1 MIAVGLEELLES
13 EGAYLSGKK
22 LGLLTNQASV
32 NRQLIHNRLLL
43 QEKYGPMLTTLFSP
57 QHGFYSEK
65 QDNMVESEH
74 LRDQVTGLPIYSL
87 YGDVRKPSEEMLE
100 DIEVLVIDLMDV
112 GTRVYT
118 FMYTMVYCLQA
129 AAEYG
134 KRVVVLDRPN
144 PLGGWVVEGNLLETA
159 CSSFVGLYPLPMRHG
174 LTLGELAL
182 YFNSEFAIGA
192 DLEVITMRGWK
203 RGMVF
208 GDTALP
214 WIFPSPNM
222 PTPTTAL
229 VYAGQVVF
237 EGTNISEGRGTTL
250 PFELVGAPFADHE
263 EILSILRRTE
273 LPGCFLR
280 PLLFQPTSGKWASR
294 VCTGFQVHVTDSRHY
309 RPYRTALALLQSF
322 MLLYENEFEYKE
334 PPYEYEFQRLP
345 LDLILGSSDIRR
357 KLEEGMPIESLE
369 ATWQEDLQR
378 FDRLRRKYFLYEE

>member
-134 KRVVVLDRPN
+134 KRVVILDRPN

-203 RGMVF
+203 RGMIF

>member
-32 NRQLIHNRLLL
+32 NRDLIHNRLLL

-100 DIEVLVIDLMDV
+100 DIDVLVIDLMDV

-134 KRVVVLDRPN
+134 KRVVILDRPN

-203 RGMVF
+203 RGMIF

>member
-100 DIEVLVIDLMDV
+100 DIDVLVIDLMDV

-203 RGMVF
+203 RGMIF

>member
-100 DIEVLVIDLMDV
+100 DIDVLVIDLMDV

-134 KRVVVLDRPN
+134 KRVVILDRPN

-203 RGMVF
+203 RGMIF

>member
-32 NRQLIHNRLLL
+32 NRDLIHNRLLL
-43 QEKYGPMLTTLFSP
+43 QEKYGPGLTTLFSP

-65 QDNMVESEH
+65 QDNMVESGH
-74 LRDQVTGLPIYSL
+74 LRDKLTGLPIYSL

-100 DIEVLVIDLMDV
+100 EVEVLLIDLMDV

-144 PLGGWVVEGNLLETA
+144 PMGGWHVEGNMLGSA

-174 LTLGELAL
+174 LTMGELAL

-192 DLEVITMRGWK
+192 DLEVISMRGWK
-203 RGMVF
+203 RGMLF
-208 GDTALP
+208 GDTAFP
-214 WIFPSPNM
+214 WVFPSPNM
-222 PTPTTAL
+222 PTPATAL

-237 EGTNISEGRGTTL
+237 EGTNISEGRGTTH
-250 PFELVGAPFADHE
+250 PFELVGALFADHA
-263 EILSILRRTE
+263 EILFFLRRTE

-280 PLLFQPTSGKWASR
+280 PILFQPTSGKWANR
-294 VCTGFQVHVTDSRHY
+294 LCTGFQIHVTDSRKF
-309 RPYRTALALLQSF
+309 RPYRTGLALLQSF
-322 MLLYENEFEYKE
+322 MLLYDNAFEYKQ
-334 PPYEYEFQRLP
+334 PPYEYEYERLP
-345 LDLILGSSDIRR
+345 LDLILGSSDLRR
-357 KLEEGMPIESLE
+357 ELERGTPIDSLE
-369 ATWQEDLQR
+369 TKWQEDLQH
-378 FDRLRRKYFLYEE
+378 FDGLRRKYFLYEE

>member
-100 DIEVLVIDLMDV
+100 DIDVLVIDLMDV

-134 KRVVVLDRPN
+134 KRVVILDRPN

>member
-134 KRVVVLDRPN
+134 KRVVILDRPN

>member
-1 MIAVGLEELLES
+1 MIAVGLEKFLES
-13 EGAYLSGKK
+13 EGGYLYGKK

-32 NRQLIHNRLLL
+32 NRDLIHNRLLL
-43 QEKYGPMLTTLFSP
+43 QEKYGPDLTTLFSP

-74 LRDQVTGLPIYSL
+74 LRDQLTGLPIYSL

-100 DIEVLVIDLMDV
+100 DVDVLVIDLMDV

-144 PLGGWVVEGNLLETA
+144 PLGGWGVEGNVLETS

-182 YFNSEFAIGA
+182 YFNSEFSIGA
-192 DLEVITMRGWK
+192 DLEVITMTGWK
-203 RGMVF
+203 RGMLF
-208 GDTALP
+208 DDTGFP
-214 WIFPSPNM
+214 WVFPSPNM
-222 PTPTTAL
+222 PTPATAL

-250 PFELVGAPFADHE
+250 PFELVGAPFVDHE
-263 EILSILRRTE
+263 EIFSVLRRTE

-280 PLLFQPTSGKWASR
+280 PILFQPTSGKWANR
-294 VCTGFQVHVTDSRHY
+294 VCTGFQIHVTDSRHY

-322 MLLYENEFEYKE
+322 MLLYGNEFEYKE
-334 PPYEYEFQRLP
+334 PPYEYEYQRLP
-345 LDLILGSSDIRR
+345 LDLILGSSEIRR
-357 KLEEGMPIESLE
+357 KLEEGTPIESLE
-369 ATWQEDLQR
+369 AMWQEELQR

>member
-203 RGMVF
+203 RGMIF

>member
-32 NRQLIHNRLLL
+32 NRDLIHNRLLL
-43 QEKYGPMLTTLFSP
+43 QEKYGPKLTTLFSP

-203 RGMVF
+203 RGMIF